1 MCEYLIAG
9 CIYMVIRGAVLRLC
23 AGTAILMASRISTC
37 RAGRPTEDITSLILL
52 FDVLGIIPAQD

>member
-1 MCEYLIAG
+1 
-9 CIYMVIRGAVLRLC
+9 MVIRRAVLRLC